1 MWPGHYGGAF
11 STVQV
16 HEGGPSSALTS
27 ALANNETYI
36 EQNQSSGLQ
45 PLHKCTFCG
54 AAYRY
59 RCRLLRHNTAMHGG
73 TRFVCPQCQCTLAS
87 RRGLTEHVKIVHQ
100 KLAIYQCPHCGK
112 GYSHR
117 SNYLDHLATHTGVK
131 RNVCPVCQRHYTF
144 GNSLKRHIRDVHR
157 TVAVHE

>member
-1 MWPGHYGGAF
+1 MWPGHSGGAF

-16 HEGGPSSALTS
+16 HEGRPSSALTS
-27 ALANNETYI
+27 ALANNEASV

-59 RCRLLRHNTAMHGG
+59 RCRLLRHTTAMHGG

-100 KLAIYQCPHCGK
+100 KLAIYQCQHCGK

-117 SNYLDHLATHTGVK
+117 SNYSTISQLTLASNETALGK
-131 RNVCPVCQRHYTF
+131 ITF
-144 GNSLKRHIRDVHR
+144 VTNEMSVRCARGIIRLGI
-157 TVAVHE
+157 A